1 MIDSSTVPNN
11 VISNNVAPN
20 NVVGHEH
27 QKELLKSLSA
37 HTLLFTGPAGVGRRQ
52 VARWYAAYLNCSE
65 NSSAPCGSCQSCHMM
80 SEGQHPDLV
89 EVSPRTQTS
98 TGRRARRPEIRIG
111 QLVPRDKQEGDTPPL
126 SRWLEARPQFKKRV
140 GIIDSADT
148 MNISAAN
155 SFLKMLEEPPTHAV
169 IILIAPSAQAV
180 LPTIASRSVPVRF
193 GTLDL
198 SDSDHPTAR
207 LGRLGD
213 IAKAQANP
221 ETFEEVQGIITDY
234 ANALPKGLEAAFE
247 AADALEKVWSSDT
260 PFDLSDLLLAQFS
273 RLPPSRYA
281 TAAKALNDFEEALE
295 AYAAP
300 SLAVQVLTLELREIG
315 TR

>member
-1 MIDSSTVPNN
+1 MDVSSTVSNSVVPNK
-11 VISNNVAPN
+11 VI
-20 NVVGHEH
+20 GHEA
-27 QKELLKSLSA
+27 QRALLKRLSA
-37 HTLLFTGPAGVGRRQ
+37 NTLLFTGPAGVGRRQ
-52 VARWYAAYLNCSE
+52 IARWYAAYLNCTE
-65 NSSAPCGSCQSCHMM
+65 TRSAPCGGCQSCRLMV
-80 SEGQHPDLV
+80 SDRHPDLF

-98 TGRRARRPEIRIG
+98 TGRRARRPEIRIA
-111 QLVPRDKQEGDTPPL
+111 QLVPRDKEDVADPPL
-126 SRWLEARPQFKKRV
+126 SRWLEVRPQFKKRV

-148 MNISAAN
+148 MNVSAAN
-155 SFLKMLEEPPTHAV
+155 SFLKMLEEPPAHAV

-198 SDSDHPTAR
+198 SHSDHPTAR

-213 IAKAQANP
+213 ITKAQADS
-221 ETFEEVQGIITDY
+221 ESFEEIQNLITDY

-247 AADALEKVWSSDT
+247 AADALEKAWSGAT

-273 RLPPSRYA
+273 HWPPSRYA
-281 TAAKALNDFEEALE
+281 AAATALSEFEEALE

-300 SLAVQVLTLELREIG
+300 SLAAQVLTLELREISSS
-315 TR
+315 